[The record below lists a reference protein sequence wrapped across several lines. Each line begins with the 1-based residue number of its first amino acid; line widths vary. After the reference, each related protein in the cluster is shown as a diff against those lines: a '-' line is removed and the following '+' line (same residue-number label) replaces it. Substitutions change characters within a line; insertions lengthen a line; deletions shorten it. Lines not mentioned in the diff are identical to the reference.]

1 MKRKFLVVGLII
13 SSLVFAE
20 EFNNKNKNDVKGQ
33 GQEMQMP
40 LGEQLNLN
48 DAQKKELQAI
58 FEKHHKII
66 APLMIASEE
75 KDLAIKKEFL
85 ADKINWGKIENIL
98 KEKAAIEGQIEVYM
112 LKNKVEIQEK
122 FGDIFKFEMGNMPQE
137 KDPQINGKFDNK
149 KMDKQEKD
157 MKKMPVQG
165 ADMKKEIAMDK
176 KDGMKDNNP
185 PNEMMNLS
193 EVQQAE
199 MKPIKDKYQKQ
210 INNLRLSEE
219 EKEIAVKKE
228 MLADKL
234 NWEKIETLMKEK
246 SLIKGQTE
254 LLMLQERDEIKSK
267 LGIEFMEGFDRGPQ
281 GKFNPE
287 NMGTENGK
295 M

>member
-1 MKRKFLVVGLII
+1 MKRKILVVGLII

-33 GQEMQMP
+33 GQGMEIP
-40 LGEQLNLN
+40 IGEQPNLS
-48 DAQKKELQAI
+48 DAQKKEIQAI
-58 FEKHHKII
+58 FEKHHKAL
-66 APLMIASEE
+66 APLMIATEE

-85 ADKINWGKIENIL
+85 ADKINWGKVESIL
-98 KEKAAIEGQIEVYM
+98 KEKAVIEGQIEVHM
-112 LKNKVEIQEK
+112 LKNKLEIQEK
-122 FGDIFKFEMGNMPQE
+122 FGDVFKFEMVNMPKE
-137 KDPQINGKFDNK
+137 KSLQKNGNFDNP

-157 MKKMPVQG
+157 MKNNN
-165 ADMKKEIAMDK
+165 AMDK

-185 PNEMMNLS
+185 SNEMMNLT

-199 MKPIKDKYQKQ
+199 MKIIKDKYQKQ
-210 INNLRLSEE
+210 LNNLRLSEE

-234 NWEKIETLMKEK
+234 NWERIETLMKEK

-267 LGIEFMEGFDRGPQ
+267 LGIEFMGGFS
-281 GKFNPE
+281 PE
-287 NMGTENGK
+287 NMGTEKGK

>member
-1 MKRKFLVVGLII
+1 MKRKLLVMGLIV
-13 SSLVFAE
+13 SSLIFAE
-20 EFNNKNKNDVKGQ
+20 EFNNKNKNDVKVQGQ
-33 GQEMQMP
+33 GMEMSI
-40 LGEQLNLN
+40 GEQSNLS

-58 FEKHHKII
+58 FEKHHKAV

-85 ADKINWGKIENIL
+85 ADKINWGKVENIL
-98 KEKAAIEGQIEVYM
+98 KEKAVIQGQIEVHM
-112 LKNKVEIQEK
+112 LKNKLEIQEK
-122 FGDIFKFEMGNMPQE
+122 FGDVFKFEMGNIPKE
-137 KDPQINGKFDNK
+137 KSLQKNGNFDNK

-157 MKKMPVQG
+157 MKNNN
-165 ADMKKEIAMDK
+165 AMDK

-185 PNEMMNLS
+185 SNEMINLT
-193 EVQQAE
+193 EVQQVE
-199 MKPIKDKYQKQ
+199 MKIIKDKYQKQ
-210 INNLRLSEE
+210 LNNLRLSEE

-234 NWEKIETLMKEK
+234 NWERIETLMKEK

-267 LGIEFMEGFDRGPQ
+267 FGIEFMGGFS
-281 GKFNPE
+281 PE
-287 NMGTENGK
+287 NMGTEKGK

>member
-1 MKRKFLVVGLII
+1 MKRKILVVGLIV

-33 GQEMQMP
+33 GQGMEIP
-40 LGEQLNLN
+40 IGEQSNLS

-58 FEKHHKII
+58 FEKHHKAL
-66 APLMIASEE
+66 APLMIATEE

-85 ADKINWGKIENIL
+85 ADKINWAKVESIL
-98 KEKAAIEGQIEVYM
+98 KEKAVIEGQIEVHM
-112 LKNKVEIQEK
+112 LKNKLEIQEK
-122 FGDIFKFEMGNMPQE
+122 FGDVFKFEMGNMPKE
-137 KDPQINGKFDNK
+137 KGLQKNGNFDNPK
-149 KMDKQEKD
+149 LDKQEKD
-157 MKKMPVQG
+157 MKNNN
-165 ADMKKEIAMDK
+165 AMDK
-176 KDGMKDNNP
+176 KDGMKDNNQS
-185 PNEMMNLS
+185 NEMMNLT

-199 MKPIKDKYQKQ
+199 MKIIKDKYQKQ
-210 INNLRLSEE
+210 LNNLRLSEE

-234 NWEKIETLMKEK
+234 NWERIETLMKEK

-267 LGIEFMEGFDRGPQ
+267 FGIEFMGGFDRGPQ
-281 GKFNPE
+281 GKFSPE
-287 NMGTENGK
+287 NMETEKGK

>member
-1 MKRKFLVVGLII
+1 MKRKILVVGLII

-33 GQEMQMP
+33 GQGMEIP
-40 LGEQLNLN
+40 IGEQSNLS

-58 FEKHHKII
+58 FEKHHKAL
-66 APLMIASEE
+66 APLMIATEE
-75 KDLAIKKEFL
+75 KDLAIKKELL
-85 ADKINWGKIENIL
+85 ADKINWAKVESVL
-98 KEKAAIEGQIEVYM
+98 KEKAVIEGQIEVHM
-112 LKNKVEIQEK
+112 LKNKLEIQEK
-122 FGDIFKFEMGNMPQE
+122 FGDVFKFEMGNIPKE
-137 KDPQINGKFDNK
+137 KSLQKNGNFDNK

-157 MKKMPVQG
+157 MKNNN
-165 ADMKKEIAMDK
+165 AMDK

-185 PNEMMNLS
+185 SNEMMNLT

-199 MKPIKDKYQKQ
+199 MKIIKDKYQKQ
-210 INNLRLSEE
+210 LNNLRLSEE

-234 NWEKIETLMKEK
+234 NWERIETLMKEK

-267 LGIEFMEGFDRGPQ
+267 FGIEFMGGFDRGPQ
-281 GKFNPE
+281 GKFSPV
-287 NMGTENGK
+287 NMETEKGK

>member
-1 MKRKFLVVGLII
+1 MKRKILVVGLII

-20 EFNNKNKNDVKGQ
+20 EFKNKNDVKGQ
-33 GQEMQMP
+33 GQGMEIP
-40 LGEQLNLN
+40 IGEQSNLS

-58 FEKHHKII
+58 FEKHHKAL
-66 APLMIASEE
+66 APLMIATEE
-75 KDLAIKKEFL
+75 KDLAIKKELL
-85 ADKINWGKIENIL
+85 ADKINWAKVESVL
-98 KEKAAIEGQIEVYM
+98 KEKAVIEGQIEVHM
-112 LKNKVEIQEK
+112 LKNKLEIQEK
-122 FGDIFKFEMGNMPQE
+122 FGDVFKFEMGNIPKE
-137 KDPQINGKFDNK
+137 KSLQKNGNFDNK

-157 MKKMPVQG
+157 MKNNN
-165 ADMKKEIAMDK
+165 AMDK

-185 PNEMMNLS
+185 SNEMMNLT

-199 MKPIKDKYQKQ
+199 MKIIKDKYQKQ
-210 INNLRLSEE
+210 LNNLRLSEE

-234 NWEKIETLMKEK
+234 NWERIETLMKEK

-267 LGIEFMEGFDRGPQ
+267 FGIEFMGGFS
-281 GKFNPE
+281 PE
-287 NMGTENGK
+287 NMGTEKGK

>member
-1 MKRKFLVVGLII
+1 MKRKILVVGLII

-33 GQEMQMP
+33 GQGMEMSI
-40 LGEQLNLN
+40 GEQSNLS

-58 FEKHHKII
+58 FEKHHKAL
-66 APLMIASEE
+66 APLMIATEE

-85 ADKINWGKIENIL
+85 ADKINWAKVESVL
-98 KEKAAIEGQIEVYM
+98 KEKAVIEGQIEVHM
-112 LKNKVEIQEK
+112 LKNKLEIQEK
-122 FGDIFKFEMGNMPQE
+122 FGDVFKFEMGNMPKE
-137 KDPQINGKFDNK
+137 KSLQKNGNFDNK

-157 MKKMPVQG
+157 MKNNN
-165 ADMKKEIAMDK
+165 AMDK

-185 PNEMMNLS
+185 SNEMMNLT

-199 MKPIKDKYQKQ
+199 MKIIKDKYQKQ
-210 INNLRLSEE
+210 LNNLRLSEE

-234 NWEKIETLMKEK
+234 NWERIETLMKEK

-267 LGIEFMEGFDRGPQ
+267 FGIEFMGGFDRGPQ
-281 GKFNPE
+281 GKVSPE
-287 NMGTENGK
+287 NMETEKGK

>member
-33 GQEMQMP
+33 GQGMEIP
-40 LGEQLNLN
+40 IGEQPNLS
-48 DAQKKELQAI
+48 DAQKKEIQAI
-58 FEKHHKII
+58 FEKHHKAL
-66 APLMIASEE
+66 APLMIATEE
-75 KDLAIKKEFL
+75 KDLAIKKELL
-85 ADKINWGKIENIL
+85 ADKINWAKVESIL
-98 KEKAAIEGQIEVYM
+98 KEKAVIEGQIEVHM
-112 LKNKVEIQEK
+112 LKNKLEIQEK
-122 FGDIFKFEMGNMPQE
+122 FGDVFKFEMGNIPKE
-137 KDPQINGKFDNK
+137 KSLQKNGNFDNK

-157 MKKMPVQG
+157 MKNNN
-165 ADMKKEIAMDK
+165 AMDK
-176 KDGMKDNNP
+176 KDGMKDNNQS
-185 PNEMMNLS
+185 NEMMNLT

-199 MKPIKDKYQKQ
+199 MKIIKDKYQKQ
-210 INNLRLSEE
+210 LNNLRLSEE

-234 NWEKIETLMKEK
+234 NWERIETLMKEK

-267 LGIEFMEGFDRGPQ
+267 FGIEFMGGFDRGPQ
-281 GKFNPE
+281 GKVSPE
-287 NMGTENGK
+287 NMETEKGK

>member
-1 MKRKFLVVGLII
+1 MKRKILVVGLII

-33 GQEMQMP
+33 GQGMEIP
-40 LGEQLNLN
+40 IGEQPNLS
-48 DAQKKELQAI
+48 DAQKKEIQAI
-58 FEKHHKII
+58 FEKHHKAL
-66 APLMIASEE
+66 APLMIATEE

-85 ADKINWGKIENIL
+85 ADKINWGKVENIL
-98 KEKAAIEGQIEVYM
+98 KEKAVIEGQIEVHM
-112 LKNKVEIQEK
+112 LKNKLEIQEK
-122 FGDIFKFEMGNMPQE
+122 FGDVFKFEMGNIPKE
-137 KDPQINGKFDNK
+137 KSLQKNGNFDNK

-157 MKKMPVQG
+157 MKNNN
-165 ADMKKEIAMDK
+165 AMDK

-185 PNEMMNLS
+185 SNEMMNLT

-199 MKPIKDKYQKQ
+199 MKIIKDKYQKQ
-210 INNLRLSEE
+210 LNNLRLSEE

-234 NWEKIETLMKEK
+234 NWERIETLMKEK

-267 LGIEFMEGFDRGPQ
+267 FGIEFMGGFDRGPQ
-281 GKFNPE
+281 GKFSPE
-287 NMGTENGK
+287 NMETEKGK

>member
-1 MKRKFLVVGLII
+1 MKRKILVVGLII

-33 GQEMQMP
+33 GQGMEIP
-40 LGEQLNLN
+40 IGEQSNLS

-58 FEKHHKII
+58 FEKHHKAL
-66 APLMIASEE
+66 APLMIATEE
-75 KDLAIKKEFL
+75 KDLAIKKELL
-85 ADKINWGKIENIL
+85 ADKINWAKVESVL
-98 KEKAAIEGQIEVYM
+98 KEKAVIEGQIEVHM
-112 LKNKVEIQEK
+112 LKNKLESQEK
-122 FGDIFKFEMGNMPQE
+122 IGDVCKFEMGNIPKE
-137 KDPQINGKFDNK
+137 KSLQKNGNKKKK

-157 MKKMPVQG
+157 MKEMFAQG
-165 ADMKKEIAMDK
+165 TDIKNNNAMDK

-185 PNEMMNLS
+185 SNEMMNLT

-199 MKPIKDKYQKQ
+199 MKIIKDKYQKQ
-210 INNLRLSEE
+210 LNNLRLSEE

-234 NWEKIETLMKEK
+234 NWERIETLMKEK

-267 LGIEFMEGFDRGPQ
+267 FGIEFMGGFS
-281 GKFNPE
+281 PE
-287 NMGTENGK
+287 NMGTEKGK

>member
-1 MKRKFLVVGLII
+1 MSII

-33 GQEMQMP
+33 GQGMEIP
-40 LGEQLNLN
+40 IGEQSNLS

-58 FEKHHKII
+58 FEKHHKAL
-66 APLMIASEE
+66 APLMIATEE
-75 KDLAIKKEFL
+75 KDLAIKKELL
-85 ADKINWGKIENIL
+85 ADKINWAKVESVL
-98 KEKAAIEGQIEVYM
+98 KEKAVIEGQIEVHM
-112 LKNKVEIQEK
+112 LKNKLEIQEK
-122 FGDIFKFEMGNMPQE
+122 FGDVFKFEMGNIPKE
-137 KDPQINGKFDNK
+137 KSLQKNGNFDNK

-157 MKKMPVQG
+157 MKNNN
-165 ADMKKEIAMDK
+165 AMDK
-176 KDGMKDNNP
+176 KDGMKDNNQS
-185 PNEMMNLS
+185 NEMMNLT

-199 MKPIKDKYQKQ
+199 MKIIKDKYQKQ
-210 INNLRLSEE
+210 LNNLRLSEE

-234 NWEKIETLMKEK
+234 NWERIETLMKEK

-267 LGIEFMEGFDRGPQ
+267 FGIEFMGGFS
-281 GKFNPE
+281 PE
-287 NMGTENGK
+287 NMGTEKGK

>member
-33 GQEMQMP
+33 GQGMEMP
-40 LGEQLNLN
+40 VGEQLNLN
-48 DAQKKELQAI
+48 DAQKKELQTI
-58 FEKHHKII
+58 FEKHHKAL

-85 ADKINWGKIENIL
+85 ADKINWGKVENIL
-98 KEKAAIEGQIEVYM
+98 KEKSVIEGQIEVHM
-112 LKNKVEIQEK
+112 LKNKLEIQEK
-122 FGDIFKFEMGNMPQE
+122 FGDVFKFEMGNIPKE
-137 KDPQINGKFDNK
+137 KSLQKNGNFDNK

-157 MKKMPVQG
+157 MKNNN
-165 ADMKKEIAMDK
+165 AMDK

-185 PNEMMNLS
+185 SNEMMNLT

-199 MKPIKDKYQKQ
+199 MKIIKDKYQKQ
-210 INNLRLSEE
+210 LNNLRLSEE

-234 NWEKIETLMKEK
+234 NWERIETLMKEK

-267 LGIEFMEGFDRGPQ
+267 FGIEFMGGFDRGPQ
-281 GKFNPE
+281 GKFSPE
-287 NMGTENGK
+287 NMETEKGK

>member
-1 MKRKFLVVGLII
+1 MKRKILVVGLII

-33 GQEMQMP
+33 GQGMEIP
-40 LGEQLNLN
+40 IGEQPNLS

-58 FEKHHKII
+58 FEKHHKAL
-66 APLMIASEE
+66 APLMIATEE
-75 KDLAIKKEFL
+75 KDLAIKKELL
-85 ADKINWGKIENIL
+85 ADKINWAKVESIL
-98 KEKAAIEGQIEVYM
+98 KEKAVIEGQIEVHM
-112 LKNKVEIQEK
+112 LKNKLEIQEK
-122 FGDIFKFEMGNMPQE
+122 FGDVFKFEMGNIPKE
-137 KDPQINGKFDNK
+137 KSLQKNGNFDNK

-157 MKKMPVQG
+157 MKNNN
-165 ADMKKEIAMDK
+165 AMDK

-185 PNEMMNLS
+185 SNEMMNLT

-199 MKPIKDKYQKQ
+199 MKIIKDKYQKQ
-210 INNLRLSEE
+210 LNNLRLSEE

-234 NWEKIETLMKEK
+234 NWERIETLMKEK

-267 LGIEFMEGFDRGPQ
+267 FGIEFMGGFDRGPQ
-281 GKFNPE
+281 GKVSPE
-287 NMGTENGK
+287 NMETEKGK

>member
-1 MKRKFLVVGLII
+1 MKRKILVVGLII

-33 GQEMQMP
+33 GQGIEMSI
-40 LGEQLNLN
+40 GEQSNLS
-48 DAQKKELQAI
+48 DAQKKEIQAI
-58 FEKHHKII
+58 FEKHHKAL
-66 APLMIASEE
+66 APLMIATEE

-85 ADKINWGKIENIL
+85 ADKINWTKVENIL
-98 KEKAAIEGQIEVYM
+98 KEKAAIEGQIEVNV
-112 LKNKVEIQEK
+112 LKNRLEIQEK
-122 FGDIFKFEMGNMPQE
+122 FGVVFKFEMGNMPKE
-137 KDPQINGKFDNK
+137 KSLQKNGNFDNK

-157 MKKMPVQG
+157 MKNNN
-165 ADMKKEIAMDK
+165 AMDK

-185 PNEMMNLS
+185 SNEMMNLT

-199 MKPIKDKYQKQ
+199 MKIIKDKYQKQ
-210 INNLRLSEE
+210 LNNLRLSEE

-234 NWEKIETLMKEK
+234 NWERIETLMKEK

-267 LGIEFMEGFDRGPQ
+267 FGIEFMGGFDRGPQ
-281 GKFNPE
+281 GKFSPE
-287 NMGTENGK
+287 NMETEKGK

>member
-1 MKRKFLVVGLII
+1 MKRKILVVGLII

-33 GQEMQMP
+33 GQGMEIP
-40 LGEQLNLN
+40 IGEQSNLS

-58 FEKHHKII
+58 FEKHHKAL
-66 APLMIASEE
+66 APLMIATEE
-75 KDLAIKKEFL
+75 KDLAIKKELL
-85 ADKINWGKIENIL
+85 ADKINWAKVESVL
-98 KEKAAIEGQIEVYM
+98 KEKAVIEGQIEVHM
-112 LKNKVEIQEK
+112 LKNKLEIQEK
-122 FGDIFKFEMGNMPQE
+122 FGDVFKFEMGNIPKE
-137 KDPQINGKFDNK
+137 KSLQKNGNFDNK

-157 MKKMPVQG
+157 MKNNN
-165 ADMKKEIAMDK
+165 AMDK
-176 KDGMKDNNP
+176 KDGMKDNNQS
-185 PNEMMNLS
+185 NEMMNLT

-199 MKPIKDKYQKQ
+199 MKIIKDKYQKQ
-210 INNLRLSEE
+210 LNNLRLSEE

-234 NWEKIETLMKEK
+234 NWERIETLMKEK

-267 LGIEFMEGFDRGPQ
+267 FGIEFMGGFS
-281 GKFNPE
+281 PE
-287 NMGTENGK
+287 NMGTEKGK

>member
-1 MKRKFLVVGLII
+1 MKRKILVVGLII

-33 GQEMQMP
+33 GQGMEMP
-40 LGEQLNLN
+40 IGEQPNLS
-48 DAQKKELQAI
+48 DAQKKEIQAI
-58 FEKHHKII
+58 FEKHHKAL
-66 APLMIASEE
+66 APLMIATEE
-75 KDLAIKKEFL
+75 KDLAIKKELL
-85 ADKINWGKIENIL
+85 ADKINWAKVESVL
-98 KEKAAIEGQIEVYM
+98 KEKAVIEGQIEVHM
-112 LKNKVEIQEK
+112 LKNKLEIQEK
-122 FGDIFKFEMGNMPQE
+122 FGDVFKFEMGNIPKE
-137 KDPQINGKFDNK
+137 KSLQKNGNFDNK

-157 MKKMPVQG
+157 MKNNN
-165 ADMKKEIAMDK
+165 AMDK

-185 PNEMMNLS
+185 SNEMMNLT

-199 MKPIKDKYQKQ
+199 MKIIKDKYQKQ
-210 INNLRLSEE
+210 LNNLRLSEE

-234 NWEKIETLMKEK
+234 NWERIETLMKEK

-267 LGIEFMEGFDRGPQ
+267 FGIEFMGGFDRGPQ
-281 GKFNPE
+281 GKVSPE
-287 NMGTENGK
+287 NMETEKGK

>member
-1 MKRKFLVVGLII
+1 MKRKILVVGLII

-33 GQEMQMP
+33 GQEMEIP
-40 LGEQLNLN
+40 IGEQPNLS

-58 FEKHHKII
+58 FEKHHKAL

-85 ADKINWGKIENIL
+85 ADKINWAKVESIL
-98 KEKAAIEGQIEVYM
+98 KEKAVIEGQIEVHM
-112 LKNKVEIQEK
+112 LKNKLEIQEK
-122 FGDIFKFEMGNMPQE
+122 FGDVFKFEMGNIPKE
-137 KDPQINGKFDNK
+137 KSLQKNGNFDNK

-157 MKKMPVQG
+157 MKNNN
-165 ADMKKEIAMDK
+165 AMDK

-185 PNEMMNLS
+185 SNEMMNLT

-199 MKPIKDKYQKQ
+199 MKIIKDKYQKQ
-210 INNLRLSEE
+210 LNNLRLSEE

-234 NWEKIETLMKEK
+234 NWERIETLMKEK

-267 LGIEFMEGFDRGPQ
+267 FGIEFMGGFDRGPQ
-281 GKFNPE
+281 GKFSPE
-287 NMGTENGK
+287 NMETEKGK

>member
-1 MKRKFLVVGLII
+1 MKRKILVVGLII

-33 GQEMQMP
+33 GQGMEIP
-40 LGEQLNLN
+40 IGEQSNLS

-58 FEKHHKII
+58 FEKHHKAL
-66 APLMIASEE
+66 APLMIATEE
-75 KDLAIKKEFL
+75 KDLAIKKELL
-85 ADKINWGKIENIL
+85 ADKINWAKVESIL
-98 KEKAAIEGQIEVYM
+98 KEKAVIEGQIEVHM
-112 LKNKVEIQEK
+112 LKNKLEIQEK
-122 FGDIFKFEMGNMPQE
+122 FGDVFKFEMGNIPKE
-137 KDPQINGKFDNK
+137 KSLQKNGNFDNK

-157 MKKMPVQG
+157 MKNNN
-165 ADMKKEIAMDK
+165 AMDK
-176 KDGMKDNNP
+176 KDGMKDNNQS
-185 PNEMMNLS
+185 NEMMNLT

-199 MKPIKDKYQKQ
+199 MKIIKDKYQKQ
-210 INNLRLSEE
+210 LNNLRLSEE

-234 NWEKIETLMKEK
+234 NWERIETLMKEK

-267 LGIEFMEGFDRGPQ
+267 FGIEFMGGFDRGPQ
-281 GKFNPE
+281 GKFSPE
-287 NMGTENGK
+287 NMETEKGK

>member
-33 GQEMQMP
+33 GQGMEMP
-40 LGEQLNLN
+40 IGEQTNLS
-48 DAQKKELQAI
+48 DVQKKEIQAI
-58 FEKHHKII
+58 FEKHHKAL
-66 APLMIASEE
+66 APLMIATEE
-75 KDLAIKKEFL
+75 KDLAIKKELL
-85 ADKINWGKIENIL
+85 ADKINWAKVESIL
-98 KEKAAIEGQIEVYM
+98 KEKAVIEGQIEVHM
-112 LKNKVEIQEK
+112 LKNKLEIQEK
-122 FGDIFKFEMGNMPQE
+122 FGDVFKFEMGNIPKE
-137 KDPQINGKFDNK
+137 KSLQKNGNFDNK

-157 MKKMPVQG
+157 MKNNN
-165 ADMKKEIAMDK
+165 AMDK

-185 PNEMMNLS
+185 SNEMMNLT

-199 MKPIKDKYQKQ
+199 MKIIKDKYQKQ
-210 INNLRLSEE
+210 LNNLRLSEE

-234 NWEKIETLMKEK
+234 NWERIETLMKEK

-267 LGIEFMEGFDRGPQ
+267 FGIEFMGGFDRGPQ
-281 GKFNPE
+281 GKFSPE
-287 NMGTENGK
+287 NMETEKGK